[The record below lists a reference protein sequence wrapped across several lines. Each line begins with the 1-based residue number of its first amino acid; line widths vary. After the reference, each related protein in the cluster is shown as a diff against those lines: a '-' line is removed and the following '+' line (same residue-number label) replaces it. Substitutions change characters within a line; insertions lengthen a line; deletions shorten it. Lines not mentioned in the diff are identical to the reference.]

1 MCLRTVDFGMKWRP
15 TSRWLPRHEKR
26 GASSISTPAT
36 LHATFAFIQRDAT
49 LTHLAYAWQALVSG
63 NELQLLNRDGSRTFA
78 FIAMHTDR
86 LYILEGTTPKG
97 YPPPVLF
104 QQSLGFVDVDGNV
117 FRYAE
122 IYSNMN
128 VEHPDSFPAKPARV
142 SFAVTPAQNAPTN
155 GR

>member
-1 MCLRTVDFGMKWRP
+1 MVSDARSRAVDKVAR
-15 TSRWLPRHEKR
+15 L
-26 GASSISTPAT
+26 ASEST
-36 LHATFAFIQRDAT
+36 D
-49 LTHLAYAWQALVSG
+49 LVSFW
-63 NELQLLNRDGSRTFA
+63 RTS
-78 FIAMHTDR
+78 T
-86 LYILEGTTPKG
+86 EVVS
-97 YPPPVLF
+97 PVLPHWWAPCF
-104 QQSLGFVDVDGNV
+104 FTLDPASTLVTSHFHEGLDEFPADALIAEYYGNDVHQIVDVDGNV